1 MGSQPCGLASTP
13 NTICP
18 ILLGGVH
25 AAAGRVGHLP
35 KLGFVAEGCGG
46 SFYRVGV
53 VLSLCHKITSTT
65 RHGTYLDVAA
75 RPRHAAHGYYQ
86 SDARAVRDSRDHRY
100 PIRVTVRRAVR
111 IVGFTA
117 TGSRGGPRD
126 WKSQPPRSPPAFW
139 ARR

>member
-13 NTICP
+13 NTAF
-18 ILLGGVH
+18 L
-25 AAAGRVGHLP
+25 
-35 KLGFVAEGCGG
+35 AEGGGG
-46 SFYRVGV
+46 SSYRVGV
-53 VLSLCHKITSTT
+53 VLSLCHRITSTT